1 MKKVINL
8 TESELINLIG
18 RIVEDVDISNYSEED
33 FIGAFISVF
42 KPWVIKNHGEELSD
56 YPLSYLSKKYSNE
69 FMDFINYPS
78 GERSYR
84 NSALAIGRHILQKEL
99 HSYKNLKQTTKFT
112 EKFKAPMDALIKS
125 LNLPDYLSLEIGE
138 YEPYEVYAKINVDFP
153 KLIKS
158 GVNPN
163 EVPRPTEYLE
173 KLKKN
178 VISFLGPKIGNAKFG
193 ELEFSNVVPTNNK
206 TVDEWVKKVL
216 NKEIKKKIK
225 ELPQAK
231 ENLHSIKFEPNL
243 RNLNGEITLTFK
255 QNRYGSNFNRN
266 EFVVAVKKLLSD
278 MGYSKNILR
287 VFRK

>member
-18 RIVEDVDISNYSEED
+18 RIVEDVDVSNYSEED

-56 YPLSYLSKKYSNE
+56 YPLSYLSKKYSDE

-78 GERSYR
+78 GERIYR

-99 HSYKNLKQTTKFT
+99 HSYKNLQQTTRFT
-112 EKFKAPMDALIKS
+112 EKFKKPLDAMIRT
-125 LNLPDYLSLEIGE
+125 LNLPDYLSVEMKE
-138 YEPYEVYAKINVDFP
+138 YDPYEVHARMIVDFP
-153 KLIKS
+153 KLLKS
-158 GVNPN
+158 NINPD
-163 EVPRPTEYLE
+163 EVEKPGAYLV
-173 KLKKN
+173 KLRDK
-178 VISFLGPKIGNAKFG
+178 VINFLGPKIGNAKFG
-193 ELEFSNVVPTNNK
+193 ELEFSNIVPTNNE

-225 ELPQAK
+225 ELPDAK
-231 ENLHSIKFEPNL
+231 DFLHSIKFEPYL
-243 RNLNGEITLTFK
+243 RNLKGDITLTFK
-255 QNRYGSNFNRN
+255 QRYSRNFNPN
-266 EFVVAVKKLLSD
+266 QFVVEVKKLLSN
-278 MGYSKNILR
+278 MGYSENILR